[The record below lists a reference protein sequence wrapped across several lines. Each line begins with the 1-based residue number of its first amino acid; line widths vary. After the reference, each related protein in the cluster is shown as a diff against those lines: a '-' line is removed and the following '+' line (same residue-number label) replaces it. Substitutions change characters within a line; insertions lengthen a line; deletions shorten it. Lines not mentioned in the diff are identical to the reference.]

1 MSLLE
6 TLEKIRNSPDPENEK
21 AVEAKIL
28 TPILENLGWDTFGPD
43 LYYRYPVGGKRDR
56 GEVDIALMVKKRTV
70 ALIEAKASREKLEDH
85 VGQVLRYAFHEGV
98 QICVLTNGQEWWLYL
113 PREEGP
119 PPERRFS
126 AFNIKIDS
134 IEKIAGNLEAYLS
147 KENLGTREAEK
158 RAKEVLKALRDKE
171 YLQAEIPRIWQT
183 KLDEPDE
190 ELVNLVTK
198 WVDNEIGLRPAKE
211 QVVALLKGLP
221 VPAVVASRETRR
233 VFQPKSTTETK
244 NPVSSSSTDAK
255 DTKRT
260 GEKAIGFELLG
271 KYYEV
276 KHNYQVLIGVAEV
289 LFQLHGSDFER
300 AVDLKGILH
309 KPKTVVPKNYREVD
323 SSGIF
328 VRLPDAKY
336 FSRAYQLIE
345 HFEYKPSDLRIDTT
359 TGSVD
364 YSALDIPKSKGSYT
378 PSVRPIRIKLF
389 GNNYEVKLWKEVI
402 MRLADVLYEQH
413 RSEFDR
419 ILGLGTEKYPFAS
432 LNPDDFLFSYE
443 VGNSGI
449 YISTDLSSNNIKKRS
464 QKILEEFGY
473 RAEELEILF
482 E

>member
-28 TPILENLGWDTFGPD
+28 TPILENLGWDTFGPE
-43 LYYRYPVGGKRDR
+43 LYYRYPVGDKKDR

-70 ALIEAKASREKLEDH
+70 ALIEAKAAREQLEDH

-134 IEKIAGNLEAYLS
+134 VEKIAGNLEAYLS

-171 YLQAEIPRIWQT
+171 YLQTEIPRIWKT

-221 VPAVVASRETRR
+221 VPAVVTSREARR
-233 VFQPKSTTETK
+233 GSRSNRTVETK
-244 NPVSSSSTDAK
+244 KPISSSSTDAK
-255 DTKRT
+255 KI
-260 GEKAIGFELLG
+260 GEKAIGFEFLG

-276 KHNYQVLIGVAEV
+276 KHNYQVLVGVAEV
-289 LFQLHGSDFER
+289 LLERHGNEFEK
-300 AVDLKGILH
+300 AIDLKGILH
-309 KPKTVVPKNYREVD
+309 KPETASPTNYREVG

-336 FSRAYQLIE
+336 FSRSRQLVE
-345 HFEYKPSDLRIDTT
+345 HFGYKASDLRIDTR
-359 TGSVD
+359 
-364 YSALDIPKSKGSYT
+364 T
-378 PSVRPIRIKLF
+378 PMRPVRIKLF
-389 GNNYEVKLWKEVI
+389 GESHEVKLWKEVI
-402 MRLADVLYEQH
+402 MRLADVLYERH

-419 ILGLGTEKYPFAS
+419 VLSLGTEKYPFAS
-432 LNPDDFLFSYE
+432 LDPEAFLFSYE
-443 VGNSGI
+443 VGDSRI
-449 YISTDLSSNNIKKRS
+449 FVSTDLSSENIKKRS
-464 QKILEEFGY
+464 KKLLEEFGY
-473 RAEELEILF
+473 KAEELEILF
-482 E
+482 K

>member
-43 LYYRYPVGGKRDR
+43 LYYRYPVGDKKDR

-147 KENLGTREAEK
+147 KENLSTREAEK
-158 RAKEVLKALRDKE
+158 RAKEVLKALRDRE
-171 YLQAEIPRIWQT
+171 SLQTEIPRIWKA

-221 VPAVVASRETRR
+221 VPTVVASREAQRGFHLKRTM
-233 VFQPKSTTETK
+233 ETK
-244 NPVSSSSTDAK
+244 KIVSSSSTDSK
-255 DTKRT
+255 KT
-260 GEKAIGFELLG
+260 GEKAIGFEFLG
-271 KYYEV
+271 EYYEV
-276 KHNYQVLIGVAEV
+276 EHNYQVLVSVAEL

-300 AVDLKGILH
+300 ALDLKGILRQ
-309 KPKTVVPKNYREVD
+309 PETVFPKNYHEVG

-336 FSRAYQLIE
+336 FHRSYQLIE
-345 HFEYKPSDLRIDTT
+345 RFGYKNSDLRINTRR
-359 TGSVD
+359 
-364 YSALDIPKSKGSYT
+364 AYT
-378 PSVRPIRIKLF
+378 PSVRPVRIKLF
-389 GNNYEVKLWKEVI
+389 GKNYEVKLWKDVI
-402 MRLADVLYEQH
+402 MRLADVLYERH

-419 ILGLGTEKYPFAS
+419 VLSLGTEKNPLAS
-432 LNPDDFLFSYE
+432 RHPDDYLFSYE
-443 VGNSGI
+443 VGDSGI

-464 QKILEEFGY
+464 KKLLEEFGY
-473 RAEELEILF
+473 KPEELEILF

>member
-6 TLEKIRNSPDPENEK
+6 TLERIRNSPDPENEK

-43 LYYRYPVGGKRDR
+43 LYYRYPVGDKKDR
-56 GEVDIALMVKKRTV
+56 GEVDIALMVKRRTV
-70 ALIEAKASREKLEDH
+70 ALIEAKASRGKLEDH

-147 KENLGTREAEK
+147 KENLSTREAEK

-171 YLQAEIPRIWQT
+171 YLQTEIPRIWQT
-183 KLDEPDE
+183 KLNEPDE

-211 QVVALLKGLP
+211 QVIALLKGLP
-221 VPAVVASRETRR
+221 VPAIVTSREAKI
-233 VFQPKSTTETK
+233 VSQPSRTTETK
-244 NPVSSSSTDAK
+244 KVVSAPSTDAK
-255 DTKRT
+255 RVR
-260 GEKAIGFELLG
+260 EKAVGFEFLG

-276 KHNYQVLIGVAEV
+276 KHNYQVLVGVAEV
-289 LFQLHGSDFER
+289 LFERHSSDFER
-300 AVDLKGILH
+300 ALELKGIVRN
-309 KPKTVVPKNYREVD
+309 PINPERFREVK
-323 SSGIF
+323 SSGVF
-328 VRLPDAKY
+328 LRMPDASFFTRSY
-336 FSRAYQLIE
+336 HLIE
-345 HFEYKPSDLRIDTT
+345 HFGYKVSDLRIDIEKFAQP
-359 TGSVD
+359 V
-364 YSALDIPKSKGSYT
+364 
-378 PSVRPIRIKLF
+378 RIKLF
-389 GNNYEVKLWKEVI
+389 GKNYEVALWKEVI
-402 MRLADVLYEQH
+402 IRLADVLYERH

-419 ILGLGTEKYPFAS
+419 VLGLGTEKYPFAS
-432 LNPDDFLFSYE
+432 LDPEAFLFSYE

-449 YISTDLSSNNIKKRS
+449 FVSTDLSSSSIKKRS
-464 QKILEEFGY
+464 KKLLEEFGY
-473 RAEELEILF
+473 KAEELEILF
-482 E
+482 D

>member
-28 TPILENLGWDTFGPD
+28 TPILGNLGWDIFGPD
-43 LYYRYPVGGKRDR
+43 LSYRHPVGDRRDR
-56 GEVDIALMVKKRTV
+56 GEVDIALKVKKRTV
-70 ALIEAKASREKLEDH
+70 VLIEAKAAREKLEDH

-119 PPERRFS
+119 PMERRFS
-126 AFNIKIDS
+126 SFNIKADS

-171 YLQAEIPRIWQT
+171 YLQREIPRIWKT

-190 ELVNLVTK
+190 ELVKLVTK

-211 QVVALLKGLP
+211 QVIALLKGLP
-221 VPAVVASRETRR
+221 VPAVVATREARR
-233 VFQPKSTTETK
+233 GSQPKQATETK
-244 NPVSSSSTDAK
+244 KLVSSSSADAK
-255 DTKRT
+255 KT

-276 KHNYQVLIGVAEV
+276 EHNYQVLIGVAEV
-289 LFQLHGSDFER
+289 LLERHGSDFEK
-300 AVDLKGILH
+300 ALDLKGILR
-309 KPKTVVPKNYREVD
+309 KPETVFPKNYREVG

-336 FSRAYQLIE
+336 FSRACQLVE
-345 HFEYKPSDLRIDTT
+345 HFGYKASDLRIDTRR
-359 TGSVD
+359 
-364 YSALDIPKSKGSYT
+364 AYT
-378 PSVRPIRIKLF
+378 PSVRPVRIKLF
-389 GNNYEVKLWKEVI
+389 GESHKVKLWKEVI
-402 MRLADVLYEQH
+402 MRLADVLYERH
-413 RSEFDR
+413 RSGFDR
-419 ILGLGTEKYPFAS
+419 VLSLGTEKYPFAS
-432 LNPDDFLFSYE
+432 LNPEAFLFSYE
-443 VGNSGI
+443 VGDSGI
-449 YISTDLSSNNIKKRS
+449 YISTDLSSDNIKKRS
-464 QKILEEFGY
+464 KKLLEEFGY
-473 RAEELEILF
+473 KSEDLEILF
-482 E
+482 